1 MQTDI
6 RRINVEHQNEQARD
20 EAELRNKLDQQGDS
34 LAEKKKMENGVDI
47 EPEADEWVAKPVPF
61 TDTDSAK

>member
-1 MQTDI
+1 M
-6 RRINVEHQNEQARD
+6 EHQNGQASRD
-20 EAELRNKLDQQGDS
+20 ESKLRNKMDHQGDS

-61 TDTDSAK
+61 TDSGSAN